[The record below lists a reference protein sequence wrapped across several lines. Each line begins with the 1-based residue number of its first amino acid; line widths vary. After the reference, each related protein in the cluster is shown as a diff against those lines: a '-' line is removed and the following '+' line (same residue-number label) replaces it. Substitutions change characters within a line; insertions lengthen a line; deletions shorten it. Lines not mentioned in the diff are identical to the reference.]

1 MINGCKNY
9 ETTPIET
16 NYKLNQINEWI
27 IYRIY
32 IYIWMWKAKKKHAKH
47 ECTWYDSK

>member
-1 MINGCKNY
+1 MINWCKNC
-9 ETTPIET
+9 ETTSIET

-27 IYRIY
+27 IDRKQLYMNVKIQ
-32 IYIWMWKAKKKHAKH
+32 KKKHAKH